1 MSRRIGKQRN
11 LKSLSHLRILLVLAV
26 GLGFALCAVMGLA
39 ATTPAS
45 GTLSPSNP
53 SIQFQGGPFPVSNP
67 SSPIGATPP
76 VCVDQTCGVFALAIN
91 IPTGDTNQYNVKVSV
106 RWTDSGT
113 ATTQG
118 ATSSD
123 FDVFVYQPSGPTGT
137 SAGSQGPNAN
147 PQELQFT
154 AATGNY
160 TVYVVPY
167 DVAPDVPFNATVTI
181 NKVDANPAATPT
193 PPPPPPGTPLF
204 NAYLSP
210 QGVGDG
216 AGEPSI
222 GSNWKTG
229 KVLYYGGFLSYMLR
243 VTFDDTVAPARA
255 LWEQKDVLLAATPRA
270 LGDPILFTDRETG
283 RTFISQLEGGTK
295 QNTMDITDDDG
306 ETLQVSI
313 GSGINSGVDHQ
324 TLGGGP
330 FAPGLSSLNS
340 YKNAVY
346 YCAQDD
352 AAANCAISLDGGVT
366 FGPAVPM
373 YTLVQC
379 GGIHGHIKIAPDGTA
394 YLPNKG
400 CGGKQAVVVSEN
412 NGINWEVREVPGSTT
427 GQWDPSVGVATDGTV
442 YFGYDAADGH
452 ARVQVSHDKGKT
464 WTQPYDVGAQLGINN
479 IIFSAVVAGDPDRA
493 AFAFIGTTTGGNYNA
508 SDFKGAWYMF
518 VASTLDGGQNWTTVN
533 ATPGDPV
540 QRGRVCT
547 DGTTCAAP
555 GGGGDTRNLLD
566 FMDATIDEKGRVLVG
581 YADGCITS
589 GCIQGDKNGDGTVDT
604 QDNDFASKAAIV
616 RQTDGKRM
624 FARFDVIGP
633 VILAPTP
640 QNDAAEAH
648 ENRSVDIDVLAND
661 TDPNGQSLTISAVTQ
676 GANGSVVNNGNNVTY
691 TPYHNFSGDD
701 AFTYTVRND
710 SGLTNTATVRVSVA
724 PDCAPTATGRFFD
737 NVEGANP
744 GYSVSNNRT
753 TGGWAQTSD
762 RTAHSPGK
770 AWVVGD
776 EQPGLPQGTQKDA
789 SLTLPAQDL
798 TSTSVMTFWH
808 NYDFARF
815 LASTPATAYQSGG
828 VIEISADG
836 SNWIDLGGF
845 ITTGGY
851 NGKVSDTAMNPLK
864 GRPAFVGSSDGDT
877 GLGRIDAMKK
887 VTVNLGAAI
896 QAKYGATQLRGAK
909 IRFRLG
915 GTFQLLIGGIQ
926 GTGWSV
932 DDIEVA
938 NTLQPGKCNR
948 PPTAVNDTA
957 TTTQN
962 TPVRINVSENDSDP
976 DFDALTVT
984 SVGPP
989 AHGSVNIV
997 NSNTVNYAP
1006 GTNYVG
1012 NDSFTYTISDG
1023 HGGTATA
1030 TVNVNV
1036 TP

>member
-1 MSRRIGKQRN
+1 MSRMIKTQRN
-11 LKSLSHLRILLVLAV
+11 LMSLSQLRVLVILAV
-26 GLGFALCAVMGLA
+26 SLCFVVFAVIGLA

-53 SIQFQGGPFPVSNP
+53 AVQFQGGPFAVSNP
-67 SSPIGATPP
+67 SSPVGATPP
-76 VCVDQTCGVFALAIN
+76 VCAANTCGVFALTIN
-91 IPTGDTNQYNVKVSV
+91 IPTGDTNTYNAKVSV
-106 RWTDSGT
+106 SWTDTGST
-113 ATTQG
+113 TTQG
-118 ATSSD
+118 GTASD
-123 FDVFVYQPSGPTGT
+123 FDVFVYQPSAPTGT
-137 SAGSQGPNAN
+137 SVADQGPNAN
-147 PQELQFT
+147 PQELQFK
-154 AATGNY
+154 AATGSY

-167 DVAPDVPFNATVTI
+167 DVAPDVPFNATVTLS
-181 NKVDANPAATPT
+181 KVDANPTATPT
-193 PPPPPPGTPLF
+193 PVPPTGTPLF
-204 NAYLSP
+204 SAYMSP
-210 QGVGDG
+210 QGVGDD

-243 VTFDDTVAPARA
+243 VTFDDAVTPARA
-255 LWEQKDVLLAATPRA
+255 TWEQKNVLLAATPRA

-306 ETLQVSI
+306 ETLQLSV

-330 FAPGLSSLNS
+330 FAPGLSSINS
-340 YKNAVY
+340 YKNSVY

-379 GGIHGHIKIAPDGTA
+379 GGIHGHIKVAPDGTA

-427 GQWDPSVGVATDGTV
+427 GEWDPSVGIATDGTV

-479 IIFSAVVAGDPDRA
+479 IIFSAVVAGDPSRA
-493 AFAFIGTTTGGNYNA
+493 AFAFIGTTTSGSYNA
-508 SDFKGAWYMF
+508 NDFKGAWYMF
-518 VASTLDGGQNWTTVN
+518 VSSTLDGGQNWTTVN

-589 GCIQGDKNGDGTVDT
+589 GCIQGDKNGDGSIDT
-604 QDNDFASKAAIV
+604 QDNDFTSKAAIV

-624 FARFDVIGP
+624 FAKYDVTGP
-633 VILAPTP
+633 VPLAPTP
-640 QNDAAEAH
+640 QDDTARTK
-648 ENRSVDIDVLAND
+648 ENTAVSINVLAND
-661 TDPNGQSLTISAVTQ
+661 TDPNGEPLTVSGVNQ
-676 GANGSVVNNGNNVTY
+676 GAHGSVVNNGNGVTY
-691 TPYHNFSGDD
+691 TPYYNFSGDD
-701 AFTYTVRND
+701 QFTYTVSNR
-710 SGLTNTATVRVSVA
+710 SGLTNSAIVRVNVA
-724 PDCAPTATGRFFD
+724 PTCAPTATGRFFD
-737 NVEGANP
+737 NAEAANN
-744 GYSVSNNRT
+744 GYTTSNNRT
-753 TGGWAQTSD
+753 TGSWTRTSD
-762 RTAHSPGK
+762 RTAHSPAN

-776 EQPGLPQGTQKDA
+776 EQPGLPQSTEKDA

-815 LASTPATAYQSGG
+815 LASDPATAYQSGG
-828 VIEISADG
+828 VIEISSDG
-836 SNWIDLGGF
+836 NTWIDLGSF

-851 NGKVSDTAMNPLK
+851 NGKVDAAARSPLK

-896 QAKYGATQLRGAK
+896 QSKYGVTQLRNAK

-915 GTFQLLIGGIQ
+915 GTFQALIGGIQ
-926 GTGWSV
+926 GTGWGV
-932 DDIEVA
+932 DDIEIV
-938 NTLQPGKCNR
+938 NTLQPGVCNR
-948 PPTAVNDTA
+948 PPTAVDDNA
-957 TTTQN
+957 TTAKD
-962 TPVRINVSENDSDP
+962 TPVRIVVWENDYDP
-976 DFDALTVT
+976 DFDTLTVT
-984 SVGPP
+984 SVGQP
-989 AHGSVNIV
+989 AHGSATIS
-997 NSNTVNYAP
+997 SNAVNYTP
-1006 GTNYVG
+1006 GAGYSG
-1012 NDSFTYTISDG
+1012 SDSFTYTISDG

-1030 TVNVNV
+1030 NVNVNV